1 MSTPTINYCF
11 PSSFQVR
18 TGNTSRLITSPFVNM
33 QSSNFG
39 LGFFEEDGKI
49 KLWKESITN
58 YSLDEKNV
66 NTCE

>member
-1 MSTPTINYCF
+1 
-11 PSSFQVR
+11 
-18 TGNTSRLITSPFVNM
+18 M
-33 QSSNFG
+33 QSLNFG

-58 YSLDEKNV
+58 FSLDEKNV